1 MLLWTPVGR
10 SDPDEDE
17 KGGKLQ
23 NQANIRVQNSIICL
37 AVMTVVFLI
46 SMVHIQHSS
55 KDRGS
60 TNMLRSMQE
69 VLPPNSIYR
78 LDVFDV
84 FGEMVSLKRYAG
96 KVTLVVNTACKW
108 GKTRLELSQLA
119 LLHETYEEQGFSVL
133 AFPSNDFFQE
143 LDSNEDIHK
152 FLQNEFPEVTFPI
165 FGTTSLKENPV
176 YQELQRQLPNEHVQ
190 HNFFKYLVGRDG
202 VAVSLFH
209 KRQDPLSLK
218 PAVEE
223 MLKQP
228 IVSYS

>member
-96 KVTLVVNTACKW
+96 KVTLVVNTACK
-108 GKTRLELSQLA
+108 
-119 LLHETYEEQGFSVL
+119 
-133 AFPSNDFFQE
+133 
-143 LDSNEDIHK
+143 
-152 FLQNEFPEVTFPI
+152 
-165 FGTTSLKENPV
+165 
-176 YQELQRQLPNEHVQ
+176 
-190 HNFFKYLVGRDG
+190 
-202 VAVSLFH
+202 
-209 KRQDPLSLK
+209 
-218 PAVEE
+218 
-223 MLKQP
+223 
-228 IVSYS
+228 